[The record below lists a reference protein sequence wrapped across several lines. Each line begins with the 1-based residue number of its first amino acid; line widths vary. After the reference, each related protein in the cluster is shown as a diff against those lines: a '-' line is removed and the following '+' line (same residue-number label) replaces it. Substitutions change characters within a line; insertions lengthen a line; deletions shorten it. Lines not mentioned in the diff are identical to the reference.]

1 LVETNTMSGKLS
13 SLNRRLAKVEQQVAE
28 RTKREELANCICRTL
43 TIVQDAEQF
52 EVEMNRPCP
61 VHGVRDLGQL
71 LIHTPFNSDT
81 TPSEVSIKRRQLLDL
96 YELRLSQHS
105 QSSDELEENES

>member
-1 LVETNTMSGKLS
+1 MSGKLS

-28 RTKREELANCICRTL
+28 RTKREELANCICRTSMPF

-81 TPSEVSIKRRQLLDL
+81 TPSEVSIKLRQLLDL
-96 YELRLSQHS
+96 YELRLSQRS
-105 QSSDELEENES
+105 QSSDEPEENES

>member
-1 LVETNTMSGKLS
+1 MSGKLS

-28 RTKREELANCICRTL
+28 RTKREELANCICRTSMPF
-43 TIVQDAEQF
+43 TIVHNAEDF

-81 TPSEVSIKRRQLLDL
+81 TPSEESIKLRQLLDL
-96 YELRLSQHS
+96 YELRLSQRS